1 MGQFSHIFDDFDEVS
16 PFKLLF
22 LTLFDDSMEFLED
35 STNCLQPV
43 RSLIKTTYC
52 FIVAVF

>member
-1 MGQFSHIFDDFDEVS
+1 MGQFSCIFDDFDEVS

-22 LTLFDDSMEFLED
+22 LMLFDDSMEFLED

-43 RSLIKTTYC
+43 RCLIKTKYC
-52 FIVAVF
+52 FFLVVF